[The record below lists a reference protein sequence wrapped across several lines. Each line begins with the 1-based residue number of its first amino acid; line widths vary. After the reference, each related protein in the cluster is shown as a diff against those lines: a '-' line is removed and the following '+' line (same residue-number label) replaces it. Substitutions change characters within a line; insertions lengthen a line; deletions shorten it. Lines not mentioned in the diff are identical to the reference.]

1 MYYNDDDF
9 RQLITTDACSRCTER
24 KVACFVTMQIGSDRR
39 SCCLCGD
46 KFSVASKCSLHTAA
60 RRDIVY
66 HVLLPSGE
74 PSEDALVPR
83 VAYSSREAT
92 IARQAYENGLIS
104 RIPDHVPTGPKV
116 LLRYKGTGPT
126 TAQATT
132 ATTQAVVKPSAAP
145 GSTSAPDLTL
155 RRCKLTKPALLQMLA
170 GRALEEQQDPVP
182 ASAERDQAPG
192 PQSTSPVPATIG
204 LTQSSDSSD
213 SSDSSESSS
222 PSSSVIEL
230 EPTVPIAAPISSR
243 VTIPSSDS
251 ATLDC
256 DVSPEPSSPR
266 PRVSSETVFHLIAIN
281 NSKDPRAHEASTLRF
296 QERQMSVRVY
306 SNQYDGPGF
315 DYGPAPRISNLG
327 RGPRVGS
334 PSTSGGE
341 GSNFAGTENEKLLK
355 EIEDTEME
363 NVHMNSQLRRERL
376 KANAKAM
383 REMKGDGGY
392 EKALKWELQKKRR
405 EQQARNDEIDGEL
418 TKSKDLSIMMVANCQ
433 ARPNPPPPRSENWDN
448 EDMIGTT
455 TTNDN
460 IYETDDNDQHNDI
473 NDRRAVKG

>member
-1 MYYNDDDF
+1 
-9 RQLITTDACSRCTER
+9 
-24 KVACFVTMQIGSDRR
+24 
-39 SCCLCGD
+39 
-46 KFSVASKCSLHTAA
+46 
-60 RRDIVY
+60 
-66 HVLLPSGE
+66 
-74 PSEDALVPR
+74 
-83 VAYSSREAT
+83 
-92 IARQAYENGLIS
+92 
-104 RIPDHVPTGPKV
+104 
-116 LLRYKGTGPT
+116 
-126 TAQATT
+126 
-132 ATTQAVVKPSAAP
+132 
-145 GSTSAPDLTL
+145 
-155 RRCKLTKPALLQMLA
+155 
-170 GRALEEQQDPVP
+170 
-182 ASAERDQAPG
+182 
-192 PQSTSPVPATIG
+192 
-204 LTQSSDSSD
+204 
-213 SSDSSESSS
+213 
-222 PSSSVIEL
+222 
-230 EPTVPIAAPISSR
+230 
-243 VTIPSSDS
+243 
-251 ATLDC
+251 
-256 DVSPEPSSPR
+256 
-266 PRVSSETVFHLIAIN
+266 
-281 NSKDPRAHEASTLRF
+281 
-296 QERQMSVRVY
+296 MSVRVY

-315 DYGPAPRISNLG
+315 DYGPATRNSDLG
-327 RGPRVGS
+327 RGPRVGN

-341 GSNFAGTENEKLLK
+341 GSDFAGTENEKLLK